1 MNNRLGLMIGLL
13 SLAVGQLSAQNQTKQ
28 VNDFLKEL
36 KGSFKPVVNEYTG
49 TDLKSS
55 QSIDKGVLKVNG
67 ADWKCNVSATNIHTE
82 VIDLKV
88 AFQLKSGQAK
98 ETAVAANFD
107 FGGWDTRNYVLI
119 PAIIYNGNRYR
130 TIGNGYMPPYP
141 KDMYY
146 NPAAPLTF
154 SNDPQLSPEPTKT
167 SLIDLQTGNMATP
180 AVCFYSPTLKKGFIL
195 LTEQQTR
202 FGNSGVSVRENADR
216 SVASIQV
223 SAPSVRKLRTGFG
236 DFAPSGDKAADWE
249 TGDELALNF
258 KLYSFSAQSIPDL
271 LKKFMDVRK
280 ALSGANH
287 PRNLVPMS
295 KQVELGTGIASTRWV
310 EVPVGKYYAPEN
322 GNDFQL
328 GWVSGMMNT
337 FPMLTLNDAKERER
351 VGIEFDFI
359 IDKLQ
364 DKSGYFYGG
373 ITAAGKIRPERQH
386 QDYPK
391 VQAMVRKNCDALLW
405 MTKHLMLY
413 KELGYGSEIKPKWE
427 EATKKLAQAFVNTW
441 KKDGQFGQ
449 YIVPETGEVAVY
461 NSTAGAIAPAGL
473 VVASLYFGDK
483 EFLYVA
489 KESAAYYYKRDVEK
503 QGLTTGHCGDIS
515 QDADSESCFGF
526 LESLMALYNVTKEA
540 QWLEKA
546 KVQAALC
553 STWAFSYDPIFPAES
568 QIGKNKSN
576 MAGAIWASTQ
586 NKHAAPGI
594 CTASGDYL
602 FKLYRATG
610 DRKYAELIRDI
621 QHANVEAM
629 DMPDHRTTNHGFG
642 TEMERIQLSDAEGK
656 STIGNYYNTRNSWCE
671 TNGLFMALELPG
683 VYVQTDTKKMYVF
696 DHVEARLMNNNKTGE
711 VAIML
716 ENKTT
721 HGAKVA
727 VFAESSKQA
736 QTPMSYV
743 AFVKWPKVEV
753 KAGQKVIVSINSDG
767 TVKSVT
773 PAIEGHKM

>member
-1 MNNRLGLMIGLL
+1 MRHQISVL
-13 SLAVGQLSAQNQTKQ
+13 SLVLTLSITGQLIAQKQNQP

-36 KGSFKPVVNEYTG
+36 KGAFKPLVNQYTG

-55 QSIDKGVLKVNG
+55 QVIEKGKLQIGAAHWTSVVTASGTNSGVL
-67 ADWKCNVSATNIHTE
+67 DVS
-82 VIDLKV
+82 V
-88 AFQLKSGQAK
+88 AFQLESGTAK
-98 ETAVAANFD
+98 ETAVATQFD
-107 FGGWDTRNYVLI
+107 FSDWNTKNYVMI

-130 TIGNGYMPPYP
+130 TIGNGYMPKMP

-146 NPAAPLTF
+146 NPKVPLTF
-154 SNDPQLSPEPTKT
+154 SNDPQLSPDPTKP

-180 AVCFYSPTLKKGFIL
+180 AVCFYSRKLKKGFIL

-202 FGNSGVSVRENADR
+202 LGNSGISVRENETR
-216 SVASIQV
+216 SLASIAV
-223 SAPSVRKLRTGFG
+223 SAPAMRKLRTGFG
-236 DFAPSGDKAADWE
+236 DFFPSEDKAADWKA
-249 TGDELALNF
+249 GDQLTLNF
-258 KLYSFSAQSIPDL
+258 KLYAFPAKSIPDL
-271 LKKFMDVRK
+271 LNKFMEVRK
-280 ALSGANH
+280 ALSGANT

-295 KQVELGTGIASTRWV
+295 KQVALATGITSSRWV
-310 EVPVGKYYAPEN
+310 EVPAGKYYAPEN
-322 GNDFQL
+322 GNDYQL

-337 FPMLTLNDAKERER
+337 YPMLTLNDAKERER

-364 DKSGYFYGG
+364 GKSGYFFGG
-373 ITAAGKIRPERQH
+373 ITAAGDIRPERQH
-386 QDYPK
+386 EDYPR

-413 KELGYGSEIKPKWE
+413 KELGYTNEIKPKWE
-427 EATKKLAQAFVNTW
+427 AATKKLAQAFVNTW

-449 YIVPETGEVAVY
+449 YIVPETGEVAVF

-473 VVASLYFGDK
+473 AVASMYFGNK
-483 EFLYVA
+483 EFLKTA

-526 LESLMALYNVTKEA
+526 LESLMALYNVTKEP

-553 STWAFSYDPIFPAES
+553 STWAFSYDPIFPAQS
-568 QIGKNKSN
+568 QIGKNQSN

-610 DRKYAELIRDI
+610 DTKYADLIRDI

-629 DMPDHRTTNHGFG
+629 DMPGHPTTNHGIG
-642 TEMERIQLSDAEGK
+642 TEMERIQLSDAEGRG
-656 STIGNYYNTRNSWCE
+656 TIGNYYNTRNSWCE
-671 TNGLFMALELPG
+671 TNGAFMALELPG
-683 VYVQTDTKKMYVF
+683 LYVQTDTRKMVVF
-696 DHVEARLMNNNKTGE
+696 DHVEAQLMKDMNDGTAA
-711 VAIML
+711 VLL
-716 ENKTT
+716 ENKT
-721 HGAKVA
+721 AYDANVA
-727 VFAESSKQA
+727 VMAETAKQT

-753 KAGQKVIVSINSDG
+753 KAGQKVIVNIQKDG
-767 TVKSVT
+767 AIKVVS
-773 PAIEGHKM
+773 PAMEEF

>member
-1 MNNRLGLMIGLL
+1 MKIKIGLL
-13 SLAVGQLSAQNQTKQ
+13 SLVLSIFVGQLSAQNQTGA

-36 KGSFKPVVNEYTG
+36 KGSFKPMINEYSG

-55 QSIDKGVLKVNG
+55 QSINNGTLKLNA
-67 ADWKCNVSATNIHTE
+67 ADWNCKLTTKKNGKSE
-82 VIDLKV
+82 VMDVKV
-88 AFQLKSGQAK
+88 AFQLQNGIAK
-98 ETAVAANFD
+98 ETAVVAAFD
-107 FGGWDTRNYVLI
+107 FSQWDTKNYVMI
-119 PAIIYNGNRYR
+119 PAIIYNGNRYQ
-130 TIGNGYMPPYP
+130 TIGNGYMPNYP

-146 NPAAPLTF
+146 NPNVSLTF
-154 SNDPQLSPEPTKT
+154 SNDPQLSPDPSKT

-180 AVCFYSPTLKKGFIL
+180 AVCFYSPILKKGFIL
-195 LTEQQTR
+195 LTEQQTQL
-202 FGNSGVSVRENADR
+202 GNSGISVRENADR

-236 DFAPSGDKAADWE
+236 DFAPSEDKAADWK
-249 TGDELALNF
+249 TGDEVTLNF
-258 KLYSFSAQSIPDL
+258 KLYSFPAKSIPDL
-271 LKKFMDVRK
+271 LTKFMEVRK
-280 ALSGANH
+280 SLSGENN

-295 KQVELGTGIASTRWV
+295 KQLELATGITSTRWV

-337 FPMLTLNDAKERER
+337 FPMLTLNNAKERER

-364 DKSGYFYGG
+364 GKSGYFYGG
-373 ITAAGKIRPERQH
+373 ITADGKIRPERQH
-386 QDYPK
+386 EAYPK
-391 VQAMVRKNCDALLW
+391 IQAMVRKNCDALLW

-413 KELGYGSEIKPKWE
+413 KELGYGKEIKPRWE

-449 YIVPETGEVAVY
+449 YIVPENGEVAVY

-473 VVASLYFGDK
+473 AVASVYFGNK
-483 EFLYVA
+483 EFLAVA
-489 KESAAYYYKRDVEK
+489 KESAAYYYKRDVEN

-526 LESLMALYNVTKEA
+526 MESLMALYNVTKEI

-553 STWAFSYDPIFPAES
+553 STWAFSYDPIFHDES

-576 MAGAIWASTQ
+576 MAGAVWASTQ

-610 DRKYAELIRDI
+610 DLKYADLIRDI

-629 DMPDHRTTNHGFG
+629 DMPGHRTTNHGFG

-671 TNGLFMALELPG
+671 TNGAFMALELPG
-683 VYVQTDTKKMYVF
+683 IYVQTDTQKIYVF
-696 DHVEARLMNNNKTGE
+696 DHVEASLKGNVLTIKNNT
-711 VAIML
+711 V
-716 ENKTT
+716 
-721 HGAKVA
+721 HDAKVA
-727 VFAESSKQA
+727 VFAETSKQA
-736 QTPMSYV
+736 ETPMSYV
-743 AFVKWPKVEV
+743 AFTKWKKVEV
-753 KAGQKVIVSINSDG
+753 KAGKEVLITLNNNG
-767 TVKSVT
+767 TLKNVK
-773 PAIEGHKM
+773 